1 MRLFTIISWIFKSL
15 TGMRT
20 QDTEI
25 LNLFTAY
32 ASPFF
37 MARKLQFTRWK
48 QVLINLNVHMRSW
61 TSKWPRTLQF
71 VLLPQTLSSRL
82 MDRKQKTDKMIWW
95 FMPKD
100 IHIKEPPSRAAAHL
114 CCQHQNG
121 EQLHHRSFL
130 LPPLA
135 PHSSLLIS
143 TYLVDSRYYL
153 PRTLVDIHWARV
165 DV

>member
-1 MRLFTIISWIFKSL
+1 MYGD
-15 TGMRT
+15 TGHW
-20 QDTEI
+20 DFNI
-25 LNLFTAY
+25 Y
-32 ASPFF
+32 
-37 MARKLQFTRWK
+37 LQPK
-48 QVLINLNVHMRSW
+48 
-61 TSKWPRTLQF
+61 P
-71 VLLPQTLSSRL
+71 LLPLWLENYNLHTENKFWLTSMSIWGAGHQSDHVHYNQTLSSRL

-100 IHIKEPPSRAAAHL
+100 IHIKEPPSRAAADL